1 MPRALYSYTQNGRK
15 PRKSKKTMEKSNIWH
30 SPDEVPQQQGVNIYL
45 RDDCNDIIRTTYD
58 EVLNPWCYIRDN
70 YCDGVF
76 VAWAYTA
83 AIINL

>member
-1 MPRALYSYTQNGRK
+1 
-15 PRKSKKTMEKSNIWH
+15 MEKSNIWH
-30 SPDEVPQQQGVNIYL
+30 SPDEVPQQDVNIYL

-58 EVLNPWCYIRDN
+58 EKLNPWYHICDN

-83 AIINL
+83 DIINL